1 MNQIVMKLGAV
12 TVSTLLLMGCSSNS
26 MGGNPRM
33 TDNDINA
40 CIELSYITNPYD
52 GSNSSL
58 FDYDAFDSYYSEI
71 DHAFWSADDPELINL
86 ADSLRYEI
94 DDVLDALSDDLTKS
108 EIQAEV
114 EEIDWYSDELN
125 YYCIDYVYN

>member
-1 MNQIVMKLGAV
+1 M
-12 TVSTLLLMGCSSNS
+12 S
-26 MGGNPRM
+26 GNPRM

-52 GSNSSL
+52 GSKSSL

-71 DHAFWSADDPELINL
+71 DNAFWSADDPELINL

-94 DDVLDALSDDLTKS
+94 DDVLDALSDELTKS